1 MSNAD
6 DSVTDVL
13 LAFDTATS
21 VVSVAVAAAGGAAAT
36 ASIGSDRRHAE
47 VLVPTIRELMR
58 IADVAP
64 RDLEAIAVGIGP
76 GLFTGL
82 RVGVVTAKSMA
93 HALDVPVIELSTLD
107 VIAYPLSKGSVA
119 AVVDAHRGEVYWAT
133 YRDGERTSEDR
144 VTPLEELAAT
154 LVPPVVVAGDRALE
168 HAALEHAA
176 LARAGIE
183 IDDARP
189 EPESL
194 LELAREALSRGE
206 TVDAARVTPRY
217 VRRADAEIEWD
228 RRTA

>member
-168 HAALEHAA
+168 HAAL
-176 LARAGIE
+176 ARAGIE

>member
-1 MSNAD
+1 
-6 DSVTDVL
+6 
-13 LAFDTATS
+13 
-21 VVSVAVAAAGGAAAT
+21 
-36 ASIGSDRRHAE
+36 
-47 VLVPTIRELMR
+47 
-58 IADVAP
+58 
-64 RDLEAIAVGIGP
+64 
-76 GLFTGL
+76 
-82 RVGVVTAKSMA
+82 
-93 HALDVPVIELSTLD
+93 
-107 VIAYPLSKGSVA
+107 
-119 AVVDAHRGEVYWAT
+119 
-133 YRDGERTSEDR
+133 

-154 LVPPVVVAGDRALE
+154 LVPPVVVAGDR
-168 HAALEHAA
+168 ALEHAA